1 MLNQPINLE
10 AERARLGMNKE
21 ELCAALGLRTRSY
34 NTYAKSGTAPPIVL
48 ARLKHMTKEV
58 R

>member
-1 MLNQPINLE
+1 MNQPVNLE
-10 AERARLGMNKE
+10 AERARLGMNKG
-21 ELCAALGLRTRSY
+21 ELCAVLGLRPRAY

-48 ARLKHMTKEV
+48 ARLKHMAKEI